1 MQRIPIEMASPGMV
15 LGKSI
20 YSSSGNILL
29 SAGIPLTPL
38 YIERLRNLGVPSLY
52 VKVGKT
58 DNIQVNDVVSDEV
71 RIATQKMVKQAFADI
86 QKTKMISMADAM
98 GAVNDIL
105 DELLTHPEVM
115 VNLTDIRTYNDYLF
129 GHSVN
134 VCVLTLLT
142 GVAMEYNQIQLREL
156 GLGALLHDLGKT
168 QIEKAILLKDKP
180 LTEEEYA
187 SIQQHCEIGFE
198 FLRNQENSN
207 PMVANVAYQHHERFD
222 GKGYPRSLKGEEI
235 IEFARITAV
244 CDVYDSL
251 TAHRIYARAYH
262 PSRALLILTEMAGN
276 QLDPDVVKAFLR
288 IIAFYPLG
296 SIVELNTGE
305 IGMVVDNRKDYPQKP
320 IVRLILKK
328 NHKPVGEMVE
338 IDLAK
343 KEELKIIRVLN
354 ANDSLLPPIKIIGER
369 IKTNKPSLDY

>member
-71 RIATQKMVKQAFADI
+71 RIATQKMVKQAFVDI
-86 QKTKMISMADAM
+86 HKTKMISMTDAM

-142 GVAMEYNQIQLREL
+142 GVAMEYNKIQLREL

-168 QIEKAILLKDKP
+168 QIVKAILLKDKP

-198 FLRNQENSN
+198 FLLNQENSN
-207 PMVANVAYQHHERFD
+207 PMVAHVAYQHHERFD

-235 IEFARITAV
+235 IEFARIT
-244 CDVYDSL
+244 
-251 TAHRIYARAYH
+251 
-262 PSRALLILTEMAGN
+262 
-276 QLDPDVVKAFLR
+276 
-288 IIAFYPLG
+288 
-296 SIVELNTGE
+296 
-305 IGMVVDNRKDYPQKP
+305 
-320 IVRLILKK
+320 
-328 NHKPVGEMVE
+328 
-338 IDLAK
+338 
-343 KEELKIIRVLN
+343 
-354 ANDSLLPPIKIIGER
+354 
-369 IKTNKPSLDY
+369 KTFNI